1 MCGIFAITNSDDN
14 PGNDYDVIEK
24 AFYKGQS
31 RGPEFTTLNTYDN
44 LYIGFHRLAINGLND
59 ESNQPFEINNT
70 VMVCNGEI
78 YNFKQLA
85 EENSIQLTTDSDCE
99 IILHLYL
106 KYGIEYTLSLL
117 DGVFAIIIYDK
128 NENKL
133 IAARDPYGVR
143 PLYYYIENHTVGF
156 ASELKVLYD
165 LPIIKNTIRH
175 FEPGNFMVLD
185 KLDNWLW
192 NESQFKKYTSFP
204 CSNIKYTSDA
214 SVVLQM
220 ELLDHIQ
227 DAVIKRVSGTTERP
241 VGCLL
246 SGGLDSSLIA
256 ALVNKYYHSELPL
269 ETFSIGL
276 PGSEDLKYA
285 AVVAKH
291 LGTKHHEII
300 VSEKEF
306 FDAIPEVIKTIESYD
321 TTTIRASVGNYLL
334 GKYIVENTDCK
345 VIFNGDGADELM
357 GGYLYFKKAPNAYE
371 FDRECKRLLQDI
383 HMYDVLRSDRC
394 IASHGLEPR
403 TPFLDKSWVEFYLTI
418 DRDLRYNTTKDKC
431 EKYLLRNTIHT
442 LAYELLPTEI
452 LWRTKEAF
460 SDGVSS
466 LTKSWFEIIR
476 DNITEMFNEPD
487 NINLEGE
494 LISIMSNYSRRPYST
509 ITTPT
514 TYEQAYY
521 RSIYN
526 KWYLD
531 TDHLIPYFWMPKY
544 VDATD
549 SSARTLKFYDE
560 DNTNK

>member
-1 MCGIFAITNSDDN
+1 MCGIFTIVNSDDN
-14 PGNDYDVIEK
+14 INNDCDTIET
-24 AFYKGQS
+24 AFYNGQP
-31 RGPEFTTLNTYDN
+31 RGPEFSTLNNYDN
-44 LYIGFHRLAINGLND
+44 VCIGFHRLAINGLND
-59 ESNQPFEINNT
+59 KSNQPFEIDNT

-85 EENSIQLTTDSDCE
+85 LENSIKLTTDSDCE

-106 KYGIEYTLSLL
+106 MYGIEYTLTLL

-128 NENKL
+128 NNNKL

-143 PLYYYIENHTVGF
+143 PLYYYIENRTISF
-156 ASELKVLYD
+156 ASELKVLYS
-165 LPIIKNTIRH
+165 LAFNKRKINH
-175 FEPGNFMVLD
+175 FEPGNFMIF
-185 KLDNWLW
+185 
-192 NESQFKKYTSFP
+192 NEINNRVVNYNYKKYTSFP
-204 CSNIKYTSDA
+204 CSNIKYTSDT
-214 SVVLQM
+214 SVSLQIEIM
-220 ELLDHIQ
+220 DHLQ
-227 DAVIKRVSGTTERP
+227 DAVVKRVSGTTERP

-256 ALVNKYYHSELPL
+256 ALVNKYYESELQL

-276 PGSEDLKYA
+276 PDSEDLKYA
-285 AVVAKH
+285 SVVAKH

-306 FDAIPEVIKTIESYD
+306 FDAIPEVIRVIESYD

-334 GKYIVENTDCK
+334 GKYISENTDCK

-357 GGYLYFKKAPNAYE
+357 GGYLYFKKAPNAFE

-403 TPFLDKSWVEFYLTI
+403 TPFLDKTWVEFYLTI
-418 DRDLRYNTTKDKC
+418 DRDLRYNTTKEKC
-431 EKYLLRNTIHT
+431 EKYLLRNTVHT

-476 DNITEMFNEPD
+476 DNITDMFKEPS
-487 NINLEGE
+487 NSKLEGE
-494 LISIMSNYSRRPYST
+494 LNAIIAKYQTREHSINKP
-509 ITTPT
+509 I

-521 RSIYN
+521 R
-526 KWYLD
+526 KWYSKFYPC

-544 VDATD
+544 VKAND
-549 SSARTLKFYDE
+549 SSARTLNIYSD
-560 DNTNK
+560 DNTNKR

>member
-1 MCGIFAITNSDDN
+1 
-14 PGNDYDVIEK
+14 
-24 AFYKGQS
+24 
-31 RGPEFTTLNTYDN
+31 
-44 LYIGFHRLAINGLND
+44 
-59 ESNQPFEINNT
+59 
-70 VMVCNGEI
+70 
-78 YNFKQLA
+78 
-85 EENSIQLTTDSDCE
+85 
-99 IILHLYL
+99 
-106 KYGIEYTLSLL
+106 
-117 DGVFAIIIYDK
+117 
-128 NENKL
+128 
-133 IAARDPYGVR
+133 
-143 PLYYYIENHTVGF
+143 
-156 ASELKVLYD
+156 
-165 LPIIKNTIRH
+165 
-175 FEPGNFMVLD
+175 
-185 KLDNWLW
+185 
-192 NESQFKKYTSFP
+192 
-204 CSNIKYTSDA
+204 
-214 SVVLQM
+214 
-220 ELLDHIQ
+220 
-227 DAVIKRVSGTTERP
+227 
-241 VGCLL
+241 
-246 SGGLDSSLIA
+246 
-256 ALVNKYYHSELPL
+256 
-269 ETFSIGL
+269 
-276 PGSEDLKYA
+276 
-285 AVVAKH
+285 
-291 LGTKHHEII
+291 
-300 VSEKEF
+300 
-306 FDAIPEVIKTIESYD
+306 
-321 TTTIRASVGNYLL
+321 
-334 GKYIVENTDCK
+334 
-345 VIFNGDGADELM
+345 
-357 GGYLYFKKAPNAYE
+357 
-371 FDRECKRLLQDI
+371 
-383 HMYDVLRSDRC
+383 VLRSDRC